1 MRDMKIKSAMIGCIV
16 YRGVFRNFSRLTS
29 HWSPKTPYF
38 TDPWGGGGDWE
49 PKAPPWLR
57 LWLCTFKSLT
67 NNDTAIYFLYVNIE
81 FNSGS
86 SDTPLKCF
94 ENTPFKCI
102 HFSRSKK
109 GVKFLP
115 LKCVL
120 LLCLFQCVVNFR
132 KNKGNTRAGAYY
144 GGGNWAHVPPP

>member
-16 YRGVFRNFSRLTS
+16 YRGVLGIFPGSPVIGAQKPHISLTR
-29 HWSPKTPYF
+29 
-38 TDPWGGGGDWE
+38 GGGLRTKG
-49 PKAPPWLR
+49 PPWLR

-144 GGGNWAHVPPP
+144 GGGGTGLTCPPH

>member
-38 TDPWGGGGDWE
+38 TDPWGGDWE
-49 PKAPPWLR
+49 PKAPHDYASDCARLKVWPIMTLLFISYMSISNSIRDHPIPPWNVLR
-57 LWLCTFKSLT
+57 TLPLSVFSL
-67 NNDTAIYFLYVNIE
+67 A
-81 FNSGS
+81 GQ
-86 SDTPLKCF
+86 
-94 ENTPFKCI
+94 
-102 HFSRSKK
+102 KK